1 MFCNHCGADVRQNAK
16 FCPNCGREVSASE
29 SEPPAYVQPY
39 VRTPAHDTGNSEF
52 DRDVMVQYL
61 YNLRTL
67 EIAKAKLLEKQQK
80 QFDKYNRLGIAKT
93 ISQPQGHPIASI
105 VSGCVLIGASLVGTI
120 GLIFAFF
127 HQNDSLEIWSLVT
140 VILTIIPFPLSFG
153 ILFLIRGFSK
163 RKAQQE
169 AERLKQAD
177 NARVQK
183 EIFERQKLR
192 RDIENLQKEINKAD
206 ALLQKAYSVNIVPAP
221 YRNIQAVFYL
231 YEYLSTSYETIQNAL
246 LHCNFNEMK
255 MKMDVVIQQQ
265 SDMLLEQAVQSA
277 RLEDMRTQNSRL
289 LQHAAAT
296 ERNTALAAKYSRIA
310 ANNAEVNA
318 WIGLANYFKD

>member
-1 MFCNHCGADVRQNAK
+1 M
-16 FCPNCGREVSASE
+16 
-29 SEPPAYVQPY
+29 
-39 VRTPAHDTGNSEF
+39 
-52 DRDVMVQYL
+52 
-61 YNLRTL
+61 
-67 EIAKAKLLEKQQK
+67 
-80 QFDKYNRLGIAKT
+80 
-93 ISQPQGHPIASI
+93 
-105 VSGCVLIGASLVGTI
+105 
-120 GLIFAFF
+120 
-127 HQNDSLEIWSLVT
+127 
-140 VILTIIPFPLSFG
+140 SFG

-169 AERLKQAD
+169 AEWLKQAD

-246 LHCNFNEMK
+246 WHCNFKEMK
-255 MKMDVVIQQQ
+255 MEVVIQQQ

-277 RLEDMRTQNSRL
+277 RLEDMRTQNLRL

-296 ERNTALAAKYSRIA
+296 ERNTALAAQYSRIA
-310 ANNAEVNA
+310 ANNAEANA